1 MRELHRAMACAQVHV
16 CVYAGACVC
25 VNRGAFRV
33 RKSVGSSVAVLSGW
47 EPSDVD
53 AGN

>member
-1 MRELHRAMACAQVHV
+1 MCVRVRVRVLVCVCACA
-16 CVYAGACVC
+16 CACVC

-33 RKSVGSSVAVLSGW
+33 LKSVGSSVAVLSGW